1 MAEQGYMLPPLEV
14 FAIDS
19 QMNRA
24 TGSIPYTSLTWSR
37 KYYECGQF
45 SMTVPASVYDP
56 SWAYIETDERPETGI
71 VQKVQYTDD
80 PTYGNDDTVTVSGFF
95 LESIMNRRTF
105 LDETPEEITYRYYVS
120 PPKPPKQTVSNRDVY
135 QDASGNYWY
144 STPSGTTYGVA
155 DGTPTDSANRRPGS
169 GVQTDESGQAYI
181 ETGSGRVDVE
191 KVSVSSEPNSYYF
204 NSGSTTSINQT
215 VYTQTGEGTINHGTV
230 QHDIAFDDGFGTT
243 YYHNANG
250 LVAATG
256 VTKQQ
261 SDQYV
266 VQKSIW
272 DRTTDEGWV
281 TKTVTVAGPWQ
292 TTDVEEVLTPMDNV
306 KRVYQWAREY
316 YQNQM
321 LFEEPTITGEE
332 KTLDPSFMLLGD
344 LLYQELQTV
353 GASFRVEYDFIN
365 NCFFFSI
372 WRGIDRTQSQS
383 QNPWTVFSD
392 TWGSL
397 YGYTAERDDS
407 NYRNVCYV
415 LYEYD
420 EPTSWTSSGT
430 PAVTAVYEY
439 TENGQRGDQTGWR
452 IPYKTNRGYYRVTV
466 DDGDEYDDR
475 ETYLDL
481 RDEPPSCDGEW
492 SRDEYSISEYPN
504 GPSLPSMKSK
514 YEGFPDALK
523 AQGTSL
529 LQTDYPIQRSLDTGD
544 LRMDRYLRDYDLG
557 DKVDMAVERVGMVE
571 EARIIGAEEVYESGV
586 STVTLEIGDPKLDI
600 VKKARIV

>member
-1 MAEQGYMLPPLEV
+1 MAEQGYMMKPLEV
-14 FAIDS
+14 FAIDG

-24 TGSIPYTSLTWSR
+24 TGSIPYTSLTWHR
-37 KYYECGQF
+37 RYHECGEF
-45 SMTVPASVYDP
+45 SMTVPASMYDP
-56 SWAYIETDERPETGI
+56 SWYFIETDERPETGI
-71 VQKVQYTDD
+71 IQKVQYTDD
-80 PTYGNDDTVTVSGFF
+80 PTYGNDDTVTISGFF

-120 PPKPPKQTVSNRDVY
+120 PPKPPKQTVANRDVY

-215 VYTQTGEGTINHGTV
+215 VYSSTGEGLVSYGTV

-383 QNPWTVFSD
+383 QNPWAVFSD
-392 TWGSL
+392 AWGSL
-397 YGYTAERDDS
+397 YGYDAQRDDS
-407 NYRNVCYV
+407 NYRNKCYV
-415 LYEYD
+415 LYDYD
-420 EPTSWTSSGT
+420 EPSGFDSSGA
-430 PAVTAVYEY
+430 PALSPVYEE
-439 TENGQRGDQTGWR
+439 TENGQQGDIIGWR
-452 IPYKTNRGYYRVTV
+452 VPYTRQRGFKTVRLE
-466 DDGDEYDDR
+466 DDLDDR

-481 RDEPPSCDGEW
+481 RNDPPACDSEW
-492 SRDEYSISEYPN
+492 EREYT
-504 GPSLPSMKSK
+504 GADKPSLPGGMEAQ
-514 YEGFPDALK
+514 YK
-523 AQGTSL
+523 AFHASLESQGRTL
-529 LQTDYPIQRSLDTGD
+529 LQTDYPIVTSLDTGD
-544 LRMDRYLRDYDLG
+544 LRMDRYLKDYDLG
-557 DKVDMAVERVGMVE
+557 DLVDMAVERLGIVK
-571 EARIIGAEEVYESGV
+571 EARITGVQEVYESGS
-586 STVTLEIGDPKLDI
+586 STITLEIGDEKLDVI
-600 VKKARIV
+600 KKARLTT